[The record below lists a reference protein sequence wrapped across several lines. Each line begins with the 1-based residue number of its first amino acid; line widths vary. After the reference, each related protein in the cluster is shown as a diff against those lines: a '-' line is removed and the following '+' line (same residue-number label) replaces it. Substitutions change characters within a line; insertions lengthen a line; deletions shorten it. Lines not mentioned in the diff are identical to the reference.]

1 MFLFLA
7 PTATTIAGEQA
18 TYMSYGNVLV
28 QMWLNN
34 YVISGWQEARGSRSM
49 ASEAREGALGWPTI
63 ARLSAK
69 VCQEFQMRKGGSGAV
84 WPGENELR

>member
-1 MFLFLA
+1 LA
-7 PTATTIAGEQA
+7 TRAQGDAASASAAAPSA
-18 TYMSYGNVLV
+18 S
-28 QMWLNN
+28 MWLNN

-49 ASEAREGALGWPTI
+49 ASEAREGALGWPTV

-69 VCQEFQMRKGGSGAV
+69 VCQEFQMRKGGSGAA